1 MIGSDV
7 IVNGRLHRD
16 SYGKGP
22 GQTRT
27 NYKGKINLI
36 NEKDHIPIM

>member
-1 MIGSDV
+1 MLLLMVDCIEIAMV
-7 IVNGRLHRD
+7 
-16 SYGKGP
+16 KGP